1 MIHRISMLIDA
12 LPFEDNNKKVDAA
25 LISSQTN
32 RFYFSGFKASDGL
45 ILVVRGQAYLLVD
58 FRYYESALKI
68 GSGLKVVLVD
78 TFAETLKSLIKYH
91 KIKGILLENETLTLK
106 EANDFQRIFE
116 SVGATAIKSNTLD
129 NIILNM
135 RKIKTLDE
143 IKKISTA
150 QKISELSFNYILTK
164 IKKGVR
170 ECDLALDLEFFMRK
184 NGAFTA
190 AFDLIVISGEN
201 TSMPHGVPTTKQIDD
216 GDFITIDMGAVF
228 EGYNSDMTRTVA
240 LGHVTDKQREVY
252 NTVLQAQM
260 SALSNVRTG
269 ISCDELDKI
278 ARNIIDKSP
287 YKGTF
292 GHALGHGVGLE
303 IHEDPIISSKRN
315 EILESSIVIT
325 IEPGIYLKNE
335 FGVRIE
341 DMVVVE
347 EKGHR
352 NLTNI
357 SKDLIIL

>member
-1 MIHRISMLIDA
+1 MLQRISRFIDTMPLA
-12 LPFEDNNKKVDAA
+12 DNGIKIDAA

-32 RFYFSGFKASDGL
+32 RLYFSGFKSSDGL
-45 ILVVRGQAYLLVD
+45 VFILRGQAYLLVD
-58 FRYYESALKI
+58 FRYYELALKTV
-68 GSGLKVVLVD
+68 SGLKVVLVD
-78 TFAETLKSLIKYH
+78 TFSETLKSLIRHH
-91 KIKGILLENETLTLK
+91 KINGILLENESLTLK
-106 EANDFQRIFE
+106 KADLFQKIFE
-116 SVGATAIKSNTLD
+116 SVGATEIRNDTLD
-129 NIILNM
+129 NIILDM
-135 RKIKTLDE
+135 RKIKTPDE
-143 IKKISTA
+143 IKRIGNA

-164 IKKGVR
+164 IKNGAR

-184 NGAFTA
+184 NGATCV
-190 AFDLIVISGEN
+190 AFDLIVISGKN
-201 TSMPHGVPTTKQIDD
+201 TSMPHGVPTMKQIED

-240 LGHVTDKQREVY
+240 LGHVSDKQKSVY

-260 SALSNVRTG
+260 LTLSNVKAG
-269 ISCDELDKI
+269 VSCYELDKI
-278 ARNIIDKSP
+278 ARDVIDKSP

-303 IHEDPIISSKRN
+303 VHEIPVISLKN
-315 EILESSIVIT
+315 EELLEDSMVIT
-325 IEPGIYLKNE
+325 VEPGIYLKNE

-347 EKGHR
+347 KNGCH